1 MSRAIRATGKYLRPV
16 PDTLRNYTGL
26 GGQRAPLRSARRA
39 GDDYGRTAQP
49 SWREIDW
56 PAHLR
61 QAEID
66 GRRVNYVDIGEGDLP
81 PADFIHGLGG
91 CWQNW
96 LENLPRLAEER
107 RCIAL
112 DLPGFSESQMPAP
125 KLTITGH
132 ARAVSQLR

>member
-1 MSRAIRATGKYLRPV
+1 MARALGATGKYLRPV
-16 PDTLRNYTGL
+16 PDTFRNYTGL

-66 GRRVNYVDIGEGDLP
+66 GRRVNYVDIGDGDLP
-81 PADFIHGLGG
+81 PARLIPGLRGS
-91 CWQNW
+91 WQ
-96 LENLPRLAEER
+96 
-107 RCIAL
+107 
-112 DLPGFSESQMPAP
+112 DLLQT
-125 KLTITGH
+125 L
-132 ARAVSQLR
+132 